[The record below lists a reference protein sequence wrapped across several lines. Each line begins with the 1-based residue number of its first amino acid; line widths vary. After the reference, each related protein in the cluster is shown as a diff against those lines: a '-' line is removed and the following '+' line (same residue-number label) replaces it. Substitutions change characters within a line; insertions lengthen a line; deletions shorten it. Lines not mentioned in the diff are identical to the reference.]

1 MRALIVDDEP
11 IARRRLRRLCQRE
24 GDVEV
29 VGECATGGEA
39 VAAVAEYAPDLL
51 LLDVQ
56 MPGMDGFGVLAALR
70 EAAEAARA
78 PAVVFVTA
86 YDEHAVRAF
95 DVHAADYLLKPV
107 EPERFRTAVARVR
120 ARLGEADAARRHA
133 QLVAL
138 LAAAGAGGAVGSAD
152 AGAAGPDDAGVAPA
166 ASGGSRYR
174 DRLLAKVDGRMFF
187 VRAADIDWV
196 EAEGNYVRLHVGR
209 EAHLIR
215 ETMADLERDLDPA
228 TFARIHR
235 STIVNLDRVKEMQ
248 PWFSGEYVVILHDGT
263 RLKLSRWYRD
273 RLEARLGR

>member
-1 MRALIVDDEP
+1 MMRALIVDDEA
-11 IARRRLRRLCQRE
+11 IARRRLRRLCERE

-29 VGECATGGEA
+29 IGECAAGREA
-39 VAAVAEYAPDLL
+39 VAAVAEHAPDVLF
-51 LLDVQ
+51 LDVQ
-56 MPGMDGFGVLAALR
+56 MPGLDGFGVLAALGEVAPPER
-70 EAAEAARA
+70 T

-107 EPERFRTAVARVR
+107 DPERFRVAVARVR
-120 ARLGEADAARRHA
+120 GRLGEADAARRHA
-133 QLVAL
+133 QLVAIL
-138 LAAAGAGGAVGSAD
+138 GAGAGD
-152 AGAAGPDDAGVAPA
+152 TAALPPAPA
-166 ASGGSRYR
+166 GLPVASGTPRYR
-174 DRLLAKVDGRMFF
+174 ERLLAKVDGRMYF

-235 STIVNLDRVKEMQ
+235 STIVNLDRVREMQ

>member
-1 MRALIVDDEP
+1 MIRALIVDDEA
-11 IARRRLRRLCQRE
+11 IARRRLRRLCGRE

-29 VGECATGGEA
+29 IGECAAGREA
-39 VAAVAEYAPDLL
+39 VTAVAEHAPDVLF
-51 LLDVQ
+51 LDVQ
-56 MPGMDGFGVLAALR
+56 MPELDGFGVLAALR
-70 EAAEAARA
+70 EVTTPERT

-107 EPERFRTAVARVR
+107 EPERFRVAVARVR
-120 ARLGEADAARRHA
+120 ERLGEADAARRHA
-133 QLVAL
+133 QLVAIL
-138 LAAAGAGGAVGSAD
+138 GAGAGGSRAAPPPAPVGV
-152 AGAAGPDDAGVAPA
+152 PV
-166 ASGGSRYR
+166 ASGAPRYR
-174 DRLLAKVDGRMFF
+174 ERLLAKVDGRMYF

-196 EAEGNYVRLHVGR
+196 EADGNYVRLHVGR

-215 ETMADLERDLDPA
+215 ETMADLERDLDPV

-235 STIVNLDRVKEMQ
+235 STIVNLDRVREMQ